1 MPVDFKIEFGSEDS
15 FILTT
20 YKDDKEIKIRL
31 DLRIMPKEVA
41 DKSKV
46 GEARDDPNR
55 EPFLP
60 PPAGRIKFSLN
71 PFTMLVSFFR
81 NILSWYLHIF
91 CFFRANS
98 SVPTSSEKSTASYA
112 VSSAVYCASC
122 AHQWSS
128 AILCLLSSWKLL
140 ALGEQDVQK
149 ANII

>member
-1 MPVDFKIEFGSEDS
+1 MLVLQAWDFDLFKSNDYICEWTLDLEEVFRNVRLTQKKVILNQTYYDAFLKKRMPVDFKIEFGSEDS

-71 PFTMLVSFFR
+71 PFTMLS
-81 NILSWYLHIF
+81 
-91 CFFRANS
+91 
-98 SVPTSSEKSTASYA
+98 
-112 VSSAVYCASC
+112 
-122 AHQWSS
+122 
-128 AILCLLSSWKLL
+128 
-140 ALGEQDVQK
+140 
-149 ANII
+149 